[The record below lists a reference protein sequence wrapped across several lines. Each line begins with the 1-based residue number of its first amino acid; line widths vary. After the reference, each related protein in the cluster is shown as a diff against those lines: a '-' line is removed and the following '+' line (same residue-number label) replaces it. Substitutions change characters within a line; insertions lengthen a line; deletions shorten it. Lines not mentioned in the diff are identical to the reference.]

1 MSAHAEMLLGYPR
14 RQWREQPDFWMK
26 HLHPEDRQYVEQVF
40 DRVLRDGKDQ
50 QCDHRCLTA
59 DGRVLWLHTGIHL
72 PKSDTGSPEY
82 QCVSMDITP
91 LKEAQEQAQRAI
103 CDRENLLTVVSHDL
117 RTPLTSIYINSDAL
131 LRSLPV
137 DEKHRRKA
145 ETIRR
150 SAARMNYLISDVLD
164 TASIDVGHLSLNKQR
179 HAVTPIVHEV
189 LEMQLA
195 LAERKSLQLESKLP
209 SSNLE
214 VICDLERTLRVLS
227 NLIGNAIKFT
237 LKGGITVRVE
247 PRGHEACFTVADTG
261 PGISQED
268 LPHIFERFWQAKKTA
283 SLGTGLGLSIAKGIV
298 EALDGKM
305 WVESQLGVGT
315 TFFFTL
321 PLADS
326 SNRAGVQMD

>member
-1 MSAHAEMLLGYPR
+1 MVRLGAARAAPLFSCCLGPRPSTPRTSFSEIETFDFIHSLGVLIQRESARGRGKWNGWMARGALRVAGRQRQPYLRLGSRYLYSSGLLS
-14 RQWREQPDFWMK
+14 
-26 HLHPEDRQYVEQVF
+26 
-40 DRVLRDGKDQ
+40 
-50 QCDHRCLTA
+50 T
-59 DGRVLWLHTGIHL
+59 HL
-72 PKSDTGSPEY
+72 PKSDTGSPDY

-131 LRSLPV
+131 RGLSV

-164 TASIDVGHLSLNKQR
+164 TASIDVGHLSLNKQM

-227 NLIGNAIKFT
+227 NLTGNAIKFT
-237 LKGGITVRVE
+237 LEGVITVRVE

-268 LPHIFERFWQAKKTA
+268 LPHVFERFGRQRGLLLWEQGSVFPSQRK
-283 SLGTGLGLSIAKGIV
+283 SLRHSTGRCG
-298 EALDGKM
+298 
-305 WVESQLGVGT
+305 
-315 TFFFTL
+315 
-321 PLADS
+321 
-326 SNRAGVQMD
+326 